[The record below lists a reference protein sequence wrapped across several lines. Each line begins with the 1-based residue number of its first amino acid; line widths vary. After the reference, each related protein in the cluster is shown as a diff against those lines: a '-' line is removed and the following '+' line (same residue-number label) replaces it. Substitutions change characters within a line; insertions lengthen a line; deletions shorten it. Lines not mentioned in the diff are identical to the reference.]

1 MTDNS
6 VKYVT
11 VKMFDKML
19 PHFVLYYQARHSL
32 LSIFSLFLSRNFI
45 GEKKGKMGGKNQKIE
60 MKKKIFFCC
69 LEDIPSPRAGERKRG
84 GSEHAGPRVGY
95 ILHQRSPCIGQQSML
110 TGPSLFR
117 SLIPLFI
124 DAIFEPSAQFNFSSF
139 CLSTLQSV

>member
-19 PHFVLYYQARHSL
+19 PHFVLNYQARHSL

-45 GEKKGKMGGKNQKIE
+45 GEKKGKIGGKKNQKIE
-60 MKKKIFFCC
+60 MKKIFFV
-69 LEDIPSPRAGERKRG
+69 LEDLPSPRAGERKRG

-95 ILHQRSPCIGQQSML
+95 ILHQKSPCIGQQSMPH
-110 TGPSLFR
+110 GP
-117 SLIPLFI
+117 
-124 DAIFEPSAQFNFSSF
+124 
-139 CLSTLQSV
+139 